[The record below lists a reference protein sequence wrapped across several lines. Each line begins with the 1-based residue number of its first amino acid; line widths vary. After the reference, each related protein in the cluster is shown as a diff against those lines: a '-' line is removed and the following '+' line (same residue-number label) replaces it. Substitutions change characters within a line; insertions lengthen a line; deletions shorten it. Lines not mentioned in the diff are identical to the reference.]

1 MMTLRYF
8 KLSEF
13 ECPCCGENEIK
24 TEFVERLDRARAL
37 ADVPFRINSGYRCKE
52 HNKAVGGKPSSSHL
66 IGWASDI
73 ACLTSSARLKIVR
86 ALLDVGFDRIGVAK
100 SFIHVD
106 ADPTKAPGV
115 MWTY

>member
-1 MMTLRYF
+1 MTLQYF

-13 ECPCCGENEIK
+13 ECPCCGANEMK
-24 TEFVERLDRARAL
+24 TEFVERLDRARDL
-37 ADVPFRINSGYRCKE
+37 AGVPFRINSGYRCRE

-66 IGWASDI
+66 IGWAADI

-100 SFIHVD
+100 TFIHVD
-106 ADPTKAPGV
+106 SDPTKPPGV